1 MSLFFLEAYE
11 KVYKSKVIEY
21 EKMSNLTDEKVR
33 DIEHGML
40 LHAQTKIS
48 ENEFEV
54 TYRWME
60 VFENYEAFEFHLK
73 NPFVEEHIK
82 RFTEN
87 NILSGPVEVKIHC
100 DWSEKQKREVL
111 KIPGLKLSFIPLV
124 NGYFR

>member
-48 ENEFEV
+48 ENENEV

-60 VFENYEAFEFHLK
+60 VFDNYEAFEAHLR
-73 NPFVEEHIK
+73 NPFVEKHLK
-82 RFTEN
+82 KFTEN
-87 NILSGPVEVKIHC
+87 KILSSPLEVKIYC
-100 DWSEKQKREVL
+100 DWSEEKKTEIL
-111 KIPGLKLSFIPLV
+111 KIPGVEISFIPLV

>member
-40 LHAQTKIS
+40 IHAQTKIS

-60 VFENYEAFEFHLK
+60 GLWE
-73 NPFVEEHIK
+73 IK
-82 RFTEN
+82 E
-87 NILSGPVEVKIHC
+87 
-100 DWSEKQKREVL
+100 QKR
-111 KIPGLKLSFIPLV
+111 
-124 NGYFR
+124 

>member
-21 EKMSNLTDEKVR
+21 EKMSNLTDKKVR
-33 DIEHGML
+33 HTEPGML

-60 VFENYEAFEFHLK
+60 VFENYEAFEIHLK
-73 NPFVEEHIK
+73 NPVVEEHIK
-82 RFTEN
+82 KFTKNE
-87 NILSGPVEVKIHC
+87 ILSGPVDVKIHC
-100 DWSEKQKREVL
+100 NWSEEEKRKIL
-111 KIPGLKLSFIPLV
+111 KFPGLELSFIPLV

>member
-33 DIEHGML
+33 ETEHGML

-60 VFENYEAFEFHLK
+60 VFENYEAFEVHLK
-73 NPFVEEHIK
+73 NPFVEKHIK

-87 NILSGPVEVKIHC
+87 KILSGPVEVKIHC
-100 DWSEKQKREVL
+100 DWSEEKKRDL
-111 KIPGLKLSFIPLV
+111 
-124 NGYFR
+124 

>member
-21 EKMSNLTDEKVR
+21 EKMSNITDQKVR
-33 DIEHGML
+33 DTEPGML

-60 VFENYEAFEFHLK
+60 VFENYEAFEAHLK
-73 NPFVEEHIK
+73 NPFVEKHIK
-82 RFTEN
+82 KFTEN
-87 NILSGPVEVKIHC
+87 EILSGPVDVRIYC
-100 DWSEKQKREVL
+100 DWSEDEKTKIS
-111 KIPGLKLSFIPLV
+111 KIPGLELSFMPLV

>member
-11 KVYKSKVIEY
+11 KVYKSKIIEY
-21 EKMSNLTDEKVR
+21 EEMSNLTDKQVR
-33 DIEHGML
+33 DTEPGML

-60 VFENYEAFEFHLK
+60 VFANYEAFEVHLK
-73 NPFVEEHIK
+73 NPFVEKHIK
-82 RFTEN
+82 KKKKKK
-87 NILSGPVEVKIHC
+87 ILSGPVEVKIYC
-100 DWSEKQKREVL
+100 DWSEEEKSNIL
-111 KIPGLKLSFIPLV
+111 KIPGLELSFIPLV

>member
-1 MSLFFLEAYE
+1 MSFFFLEAYE
-11 KVYKSKVIEY
+11 KVYKSKVVEY
-21 EKMSNLTDEKVR
+21 EKMSKLTDEKVK

-60 VFENYEAFEFHLK
+60 VFENFEAFEAHLK

-82 RFTEN
+82 KFTEKG
-87 NILSGPVEVKIHC
+87 ILSGPVDVRIYC
-100 DWSEKQKREVL
+100 DWSEDEKTKIS
-111 KIPGLKLSFIPLV
+111 KIPGLELTFMPLV